1 MPSKRSPF
9 THQKESFYTPK
20 RALLHTKRSPFEM
33 PSDFALRTTV
43 PMALCIRVCTDFII
57 SIFFEILKS
66 GNVVYMVI
74 FPYFCIIM
82 RGWTHSVLYDTAKT
96 LTH

>member
-1 MPSKRSPF
+1 
-9 THQKESFYTPK
+9 
-20 RALLHTKRSPFEM
+20 M
-33 PSDFALRTTV
+33 PSDFALITTV
-43 PMALCIRVCTDFII
+43 PMALCISGYTDSII
-57 SIFFEILKS
+57 SIFFEILKW

-74 FPYFCIIM
+74 FPYFCSIM

>member
-1 MPSKRSPF
+1 
-9 THQKESFYTPK
+9 
-20 RALLHTKRSPFEM
+20 M
-33 PSDFALRTTV
+33 PSDFALITTV

-82 RGWTHSVLYDTAKT
+82 RVSTHFCHLATTK
-96 LTH
+96 H

>member
-1 MPSKRSPF
+1 
-9 THQKESFYTPK
+9 
-20 RALLHTKRSPFEM
+20 M
-33 PSDFALRTTV
+33 PSDFALITTV
-43 PMALCIRVCTDFII
+43 PKALCIRVCTDFII

-82 RGWTHSVLYDTAKT
+82 RVSTH
-96 LTH
+96 

>member
-1 MPSKRSPF
+1 
-9 THQKESFYTPK
+9 
-20 RALLHTKRSPFEM
+20 M
-33 PSDFALRTTV
+33 PSDFDLITTV
-43 PMALCIRVCTDFII
+43 PKALCIRVYTDSII